1 MSQGAP
7 PIESVADRGAA
18 IIEEAFLV
26 YIKEFHRYTLN
37 ARLCFEARDWLG
49 ALKDSADRLDVY
61 SSLVVGT
68 VERLELCLDQDARDR
83 ATWAAMKKAYLRWVR
98 QRTDW
103 ELAETFFNSITRR
116 VFTTVGVDEDL
127 EFLAAGIVAPES
139 SESSHDVTEFYPCA
153 PTVASAL
160 KRLLRRHE
168 FSVGYADLAGDAARA
183 AQAIEAHCGDVAIET
198 IEAIRVVFYRNKEA
212 YLLGRVHTA
221 GGSHPLALALLNPEG
236 RVKLDAVLLT
246 EEELSIVFSYA
257 RSYFFVDA
265 TRPAALTACL
275 NQLMPKKR
283 PSALYIALGHNKHG
297 KTLLY
302 RELLDYLSHTQELF
316 EHAPGIPGLVMIV
329 FTIPSLD
336 MVFKVIR
343 DSFGQPKT
351 TTRPEV
357 MAKYQLVF
365 KHDRAGRL
373 VDAQEFEN
381 LRFERRQFSDELL
394 YELQSAAKNSV
405 TVNDDSVIISH
416 LYVERKM
423 TPLDI
428 YLRTESPARAAAAVV
443 DYGRALRDLAAS
455 NIFPGDL
462 LMKNFGV
469 TRHGRVVFYD
479 YDELCLLSE
488 CKFRA
493 LPQARFDEDEI
504 AAEPWFHVG
513 PDDVFP
519 EEFLPFLGLR
529 PDLREQ
535 FVRAH
540 GDLLRPEFWQQMQD
554 NQRRGVVQD
563 LLPYQPSR
571 RLLS

>member
-1 MSQGAP
+1 MNNGAP
-7 PIESVADRGAA
+7 PVETAADRAAA

-61 SSLVVGT
+61 ASLVVGT
-68 VERLELCLDQDARDR
+68 VERLNACLDEQARDR
-83 ATWAAMKKAYLRWVR
+83 STWTAMKTAYISWVR
-98 QRTDW
+98 GRTDW

-139 SESSHDVTEFYPCA
+139 AESAPDVTEFYPCA
-153 PTVASAL
+153 PTIESAL
-160 KRLLRRHE
+160 RRLLKRHE
-168 FSVGYADLAGDAARA
+168 FSVGYADLAGDTSRAARVIESHCAGA
-183 AQAIEAHCGDVAIET
+183 AVESIEAV
-198 IEAIRVVFYRNKEA
+198 RVVFYRNKEA
-212 YLLGRVHTA
+212 YLLGRVHSST
-221 GGSHPLALALLNPEG
+221 GSHPMALALLNPSG
-236 RVKLDAVLLT
+236 RVRLDAVLLT

-265 TRPAALTACL
+265 TRPAALTSFL
-275 NQLMPKKR
+275 NTLMPKKR

-302 RELLDYLSHTQELF
+302 RELLDYLAHTEEQF
-316 EHAPGIPGLVMIV
+316 VHAPGIPGLVMIV

-336 MVFKVIR
+336 LVFKVIR

-351 TTRPEV
+351 TTRREV

-381 LRFERRQFSDELL
+381 LRFERRQFGEKLL
-394 YELQSAAKNSV
+394 QELQTVARKSV
-405 TVNDDSVIISH
+405 VVNDDSVIISH
-416 LYVERKM
+416 LYAERKM
-423 TPLDI
+423 TPLDLYI
-428 YLRTESPARAAAAVV
+428 RNESPVCAAEAVS

-479 YDELCLLSE
+479 YDELCLLGE
-488 CKFRA
+488 CKFRE
-493 LPQARFDEDEI
+493 LPKARHDEDEM

-519 EEFLPFLGLR
+519 EEFLPFLGLT
-529 PDLREQ
+529 PSLRER
-535 FVRAH
+535 FVAEH
-540 GDLLRPEFWQQMQD
+540 GDLLRPEFWRKMQD
-554 NQRRGVVQD
+554 NQRHGIVQD
-563 LLPYQPSR
+563 LLPYAPSR
-571 RLLS
+571 RLSS